1 MKTRGQEE
9 DGKWRQEDITVKV
22 GESGFLF
29 AVEQELSILCR
40 HILGWLTVG
49 IGKLC

>member
-1 MKTRGQEE
+1 MKTRGH
-9 DGKWRQEDITVKV
+9 TVKV

-40 HILGWLTVG
+40 HILGWFCFYWVG
-49 IGKLC
+49 VVCLSQIM

>member
-1 MKTRGQEE
+1 MKMRTWRTVNE
-9 DGKWRQEDITVKV
+9 DEDITVKV